1 MEAMATEGLVAA
13 AWEFEGL
20 LTRVRWPVKVPS
32 GYSDVDVIGVD
43 ATGRVRFGE
52 CKVRGPARRVLV
64 GEANFS
70 DWLGDWANFLDNI
83 EPLLADQRPAWIPGS
98 DQISQLEVWFCGNVW
113 FPNSEERSAAEA
125 DLAELAR
132 RSCPKEVRPR
142 VQARIRS
149 TSDLLFG
156 LIRDVRR
163 RVIDE
168 DHGKRFG
175 HPLADSI
182 RELLRFLNPKP
193 ANGGRVGERIADDTR
208 RELLAAFGLE

>member
-1 MEAMATEGLVAA
+1 MEAMASEGLVAA

-20 LTRVRWPVKVPS
+20 LTRVRWPIKVPS

-43 ATGRVRFGE
+43 AAGRVRFGE

-64 GEANFS
+64 GETNFG
-70 DWLGDWANFLDNI
+70 DWLGDWAGFLGNI
-83 EPLLADQRPAWIPGS
+83 KPLVGDQRPAWIPKPE
-98 DQISQLEVWFCGNVW
+98 QISQLEIWFCGNVW
-113 FPNSEERSAAEA
+113 FRSAGERAAAED

-132 RSCPKEVRPR
+132 KSCPKELRPR

-168 DHGKRFG
+168 EHGKRFG
-175 HPLADSI
+175 HPLVDSI
-182 RELLRFLNPKP
+182 RELVRFLNPKP
-193 ANGGRVGERIADDTR
+193 TNGGRVSDQIAEDTR
-208 RELLAAFGLE
+208 RELLAAFGIK